1 MPTRFHYAKVAASDY
16 NLDASEIL
24 MATDNELNS
33 YMSIRKMAPYR
44 REDEKKGKS
53 KKRLKELRDSL
64 KMRKWGAEIDEE
76 AEKEAEARYGGKK
89 VKWSEVDGRTKL
101 DESET
106 VAEEETVAPIPS
118 LSSIVVPKR
127 VMGGAE
133 RRQQVHPDR
142 VAGAGPVKRGGKKER
157 ERRKKAE
164 AAAGNAVEA

>member
-1 MPTRFHYAKVAASDY
+1 MPTRFHYAKVAPSDY

-106 VAEEETVAPIPS
+106 VASEEIVVPAPS
-118 LSSIVVPKR
+118 LSAIVVPAKE
-127 VMGGAE
+127 VIGGAK
-133 RRQQVHPDR
+133 RRLQSR
-142 VAGAGPVKRGGKKER
+142 VAGPVKRGGKKER

-164 AAAGNAVEA
+164 AGLVVEA

>member
-1 MPTRFHYAKVAASDY
+1 
-16 NLDASEIL
+16 

-64 KMRKWGAEIDEE
+64 KMRKWGTEIDEE

-106 VAEEETVAPIPS
+106 VASEEIVVPTPS
-118 LSSIVVPKR
+118 LSSIVVPAKE
-127 VMGGAE
+127 VMGGAA
-133 RRQQVHPDR
+133 RRQQASV
-142 VAGAGPVKRGGKKER
+142 AGPVKRVGKKER

-164 AAAGNAVEA
+164 AGIVVEA